1 MKITDL
7 IPCGSK
13 NAISRTYLLSLCK
26 EHGIAEND
34 RKMRKLI
41 EDARKEFCIIC
52 LSDGKGY
59 FIPAKDDIKEL
70 RHYIAQEKCRS
81 ISINLNLKM
90 ASNLLADMESN
101 RI

>member
-1 MKITDL
+1 MKIENL
-7 IPCGSK
+7 IPKGK
-13 NAISRTYLLSLCK
+13 NNAISRKYLLSLCK
-26 EHGIAEND
+26 EHGIADSD

-59 FIPAKDDIKEL
+59 FIPAKEDIKEL

-81 ISINLNLKM
+81 ISINRNLKM